1 MSTYSHLVATAS
13 RTLSTAEAR
22 REELLEAAERAFAI
36 RGYHGTPTTE
46 IAKGAGISQA
56 YLFRLFPT
64 KLELFVAC
72 VERCFA
78 RTGELFRATAAQGR
92 ANGVEP
98 LEAMGCAYG
107 EMLKDPDQRLLHLQM
122 QIYAATDEPAI
133 RAAARRGYRSLF
145 ELVQRESGADDET
158 LQAWFG
164 FGMLMNV
171 MASIDADEVD
181 EPWARALLAD
191 KDLPC

>member
-1 MSTYSHLVATAS
+1 VPPAT
-13 RTLSTAEAR
+13 RTLSTAEVR
-22 REELLEAAERAFAI
+22 REELLAAAERVFAE

-46 IAKGAGISQA
+46 IAKAAGISQA

-78 RTGELFRATAAQGR
+78 RTGELFRAAARGR
-92 ANGVEP
+92 AEGVDP
-98 LEAMGCAYG
+98 LDAMGRAYG
-107 EMLKDPDQRLLHLQM
+107 EMLQDPDQRLLHLQM
-122 QIYAATDEPAI
+122 QTYAASAEPEV
-133 RAAARRGYRSLF
+133 REAARRGYAALF
-145 ELVQRESGADDET
+145 ELVQRESGASDEA

-171 MASIDADEVD
+171 LASMRADEVD
-181 EPWARALLAD
+181 APWTRALLG
-191 KDLPC
+191 KDLC

>member
-1 MSTYSHLVATAS
+1 MSAYSHAVAAVT
-13 RTLSTAEAR
+13 RTLSTAEVR
-22 REELLEAAERAFAI
+22 REELLQAAERAFAT

-46 IAKGAGISQA
+46 IAKAAGISQA

-78 RTGELFRATAAQGR
+78 RTAELFRAAAAQGR
-92 ANGVEP
+92 IDGVAP
-98 LEAMGCAYG
+98 LEAMGGAYG
-107 EMLKDPDQRLLHLQM
+107 EMLRDPDQRLLHLQM
-122 QIYAATDEPAI
+122 QTYAASAEPAV
-133 RAAARRGYRSLF
+133 RAAAQAGYRSLF
-145 ELVQRESGADDET
+145 ELAQRESGADDDA

-171 MASIDADEVD
+171 LASIGAPEVD
-181 EPWARALLAD
+181 QPWAHALLGG
-191 KDLPC
+191 KDIC